1 MATIY
6 SQLMK
11 ADYLI
16 MNSAIFPNLV
26 RAACAYHGVPYTQ
39 DALEYAGS
47 RPEIINALPVEGDSV
62 LDDVLYDFATGR
74 ESADAMDKL
83 ILSVV
88 QVYKDERVTNGNN

>member
-16 MNSAIFPNLV
+16 RNSSIFPNLV
-26 RAACAYHGVPYTQ
+26 RAACSHHGVLYSQ
-39 DALEYAGS
+39 EVLEYAGS
-47 RPEIINALPVEGDSV
+47 RPEIINALPVEGEAV
-62 LDDVLYDFATGR
+62 LDDVLYSFATNR

-88 QVYKDERVTNGNN
+88 KVYKDERVTNGNY